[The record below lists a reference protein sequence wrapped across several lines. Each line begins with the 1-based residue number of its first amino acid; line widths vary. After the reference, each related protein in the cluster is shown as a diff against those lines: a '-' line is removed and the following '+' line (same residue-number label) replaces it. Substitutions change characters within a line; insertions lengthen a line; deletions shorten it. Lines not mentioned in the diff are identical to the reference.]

1 MQTSRDVEINFLWN
15 SVVQNRKRGKRKL
28 FQLDDPL
35 MSVLLCYSTLFT
47 LAREIYRSEQF
58 FLLKF
63 IKIYYP
69 TFNLASHELPRLF
82 YWFSDFF
89 FAARFRSFRRSKRH
103 KKLKHNDGII
113 HAPYSTENERCAY
126 KERYYVNL
134 DKLWSND
141 FRRHLSAQTR
151 DTFQRETC
159 HKKWVFLDYIGTIA
173 ADMGRKCS
181 RLHPKKTLLDSCA
194 FNTSIQFI
202 TIKTLSMART
212 VFHCLIKNCDKFQ
225 AILSRVPASTKHA
238 IHQTRMI
245 ACKNPGEHL
254 QSHIFYFSIKIES
267 IMMRAGFVSRG
278 LERIYAFSFLLEEV
292 LLRHLSFSWQL
303 NWFGCPWWGPSVGK
317 VTFQDLFH
325 SQTLQS
331 D

>member
-35 MSVLLCYSTLFT
+35 MSVLLCYTTLFT

-63 IKIYYP
+63 TEICYP
-69 TFNLASHELPRLF
+69 TLILRHTNCRACFT
-82 YWFSDFF
+82 DFPISSLR
-89 FAARFRSFRRSKRH
+89 ARFRSFRRSKRH

-173 ADMGRKCS
+173 VDMGRKCS
-181 RLHPKKTLLDSCA
+181 RLHPKTLLGSCA
-194 FNTSIQFI
+194 FNTSNQFI
-202 TIKTLSMART
+202 TVKTLGMART
-212 VFHCLIKNCDKFQ
+212 VSHCLIKNCDKFP

-238 IHQTRMI
+238 IHQTKWLL
-245 ACKNPGEHL
+245 AKT
-254 QSHIFYFSIKIES
+254 QASTFKAIFFI
-267 IMMRAGFVSRG
+267 
-278 LERIYAFSFLLEEV
+278 
-292 LLRHLSFSWQL
+292 
-303 NWFGCPWWGPSVGK
+303 
-317 VTFQDLFH
+317 FH
-325 SQTLQS
+325 
-331 D
+331 